1 MTDTNKSPR
10 LRTVDKV
17 KPPYQLNQFPADFGQ
32 KLGKEIV
39 YLLATK
45 STPSLEGSEWEQ
57 IFASCIGAEWKP
69 SNVGLDD
76 VILGVCAWGAK
87 TMTTILLLAL
97 ALVVVFLMAACAV
110 GTGDGE

>member
-1 MTDTNKSPR
+1 

-45 STPSLEGSEWEQ
+45 STPSLELSITHKLGRSGVDYGEKRK
-57 IFASCIGAEWKP
+57 SGA
-69 SNVGLDD
+69 N
-76 VILGVCAWGAK
+76 
-87 TMTTILLLAL
+87 
-97 ALVVVFLMAACAV
+97 
-110 GTGDGE
+110 

>member
-17 KPPYQLNQFPADFGQ
+17 KPPFPLNQFPADFGR

-45 STPSLEGSEWEQ
+45 PIPSLEGSEWEH
-57 IFASCIGAEWKP
+57 IFASCIGPE
-69 SNVGLDD
+69 
-76 VILGVCAWGAK
+76 
-87 TMTTILLLAL
+87 
-97 ALVVVFLMAACAV
+97 
-110 GTGDGE
+110 